1 MAKKVAP
8 NSAASRAVVTVG
20 NSGGRGFVIETRDGN
35 RLVLTAAHCLP
46 AMPVA
51 HPWATESRTW
61 RVLALLGR
69 KPSVVAQCCFVDP
82 VVDIAVLGPPSQ
94 MELTAEYDTL
104 VNALPALTI
113 GCLPSK
119 VFAELDGWLLA
130 LDGAWFHCTVHYD
143 KDGPLWLRD
152 ASRRIVGGMSGSP
165 ILAKKGSAIGLVS
178 TSNIQGNEGGPN
190 PTLRYHLPGW
200 LLGNAVTKT
209 VRSRVSEDGRRRLR
223 QARSR

>member
-61 RVLALLGR
+61 RVLAPLGR

-82 VVDIAVLGPPSQ
+82 VADIAVLGPPSQ

-119 VFAELDGWLLA
+119 VFAELDGWLLSSIGSPSSFA
-130 LDGAWFHCTVHYD
+130 IPTATRSPRLLRGGAGKAVNLADRPCHEN
-143 KDGPLWLRD
+143 LL
-152 ASRRIVGGMSGSP
+152 SRRQLHCIC
-165 ILAKKGSAIGLVS
+165 
-178 TSNIQGNEGGPN
+178 N
-190 PTLRYHLPGW
+190 
-200 LLGNAVTKT
+200 
-209 VRSRVSEDGRRRLR
+209 
-223 QARSR
+223 